1 MRKDEIRS
9 LVINTLP
16 KYDKVAKYHPRF
28 IDASIEKVI
37 NILYTE
43 SFANDK
49 LSLQK
54 YTKQYGYT
62 VPLTVSLEASTNL
75 YYTTLPAM
83 IVPIDDDASGVR
95 RISTIAQGGFTF
107 FPMDARGHDFI
118 RSGSYVNTVTTK
130 IGYSVNQTRIEYF
143 NMSAAIVAQ
152 GVRADILVPFSV
164 YADSDTVLIPE
175 TTDKNGIPFVDMVI
189 RVLMSLPPTDMLD
202 NNQNA
207 KQ

>member
-16 KYDKVAKYHPRF
+16 KYDKVAKFHPRF
-28 IDASIEKVI
+28 LDSCIEKVI
-37 NILYTE
+37 NNLYTE
-43 SFANDK
+43 SFVNDK

-62 VPLTVSLEASTNL
+62 TPLTVSLEASTNL

-83 IVPIDDDASGVR
+83 IVPIDDKASGVR
-95 RISTIAQGGFTF
+95 RISTITQGGFTF
-107 FPMDARGHDFI
+107 FPMDARELDFML
-118 RSGSYVNTVTTK
+118 SGSYVNTVTSK
-130 IGYSVNQTRIEYF
+130 IGYLVNQTRIEYF

-152 GVRADILVPFSV
+152 GVRADLLVPFSV
-164 YADSDTVLIPE
+164 YDDSDTVLIPE

-189 RVLMSLPPTDMLD
+189 RVLMSLPPVDMVDD
-202 NNQNA
+202 NENA